1 MSLLKE
7 TLAFY
12 KERKAEEKLRKR
24 LVRRNTDF
32 AILEQFV
39 QKCNENPDLR
49 IDIHLSDGTVINM
62 KTYHKRET
70 HDLINGNIYEVN

>member
-1 MSLLKE
+1 MSIFRE
-7 TLAFY
+7 AVAFY
-12 KERKAEEKLRKR
+12 KEKKAEEKLRKR
-24 LVRRNTDF
+24 LIKRNTDF

-70 HDLINGNIYEVN
+70 HDLINGNVYEVN

>member
-1 MSLLKE
+1 MSLLRE
-7 TLAFY
+7 TIAFY

-70 HDLINGNIYEVN
+70 HDLINGNIYEVK

>member
-1 MSLLKE
+1 MGAFRE
-7 TLAFY
+7 AREFY
-12 KERKAEEKLRKR
+12 KEKKAEEKLRKR
-24 LVRRNTDF
+24 LIRHNTDF

-62 KTYHKRET
+62 KTYHRKET

>member
-1 MSLLKE
+1 MSLFRE

>member
-1 MSLLKE
+1 MSIFRE
-7 TLAFY
+7 AVAFY
-12 KERKAEEKLRKR
+12 KEKKAEEKLRKR

-62 KTYHKRET
+62 RCYQKKDT
-70 HDLINGNIYEVN
+70 HDLINGNIYEVK

>member
-1 MSLLKE
+1 MSLLRE
-7 TLAFY
+7 TIAFY

-62 KTYHKRET
+62 KTYHKKET

>member
-1 MSLLKE
+1 MSIFKE
-7 TLAFY
+7 AVSFY

-70 HDLINGNIYEVN
+70 HDLINGNVYEV

>member
-1 MSLLKE
+1 MGVLKE
-7 TLAFY
+7 ALTFY

-24 LVRRNTDF
+24 LIKRNTDF

-49 IDIHLSDGTVINM
+49 IDIHLADGTVINM
-62 KTYHKRET
+62 KTYQKRET
-70 HDLINGNIYEVN
+70 HDLINGNIYEVK

>member
-1 MSLLKE
+1 MSIFRE
-7 TLAFY
+7 AVAFY
-12 KERKAEEKLRKR
+12 KEKKAEEKLRKR
-24 LVRRNTDF
+24 LIRHNTDF

-62 KTYHKRET
+62 KTYHKKET

>member
-1 MSLLKE
+1 MSIFKE
-7 TLAFY
+7 AVSFY

-70 HDLINGNIYEVN
+70 HDLINGNIYEVK

>member
-1 MSLLKE
+1 MGVLKE
-7 TLAFY
+7 AIEFY
-12 KERKAEEKLRKR
+12 KEKKAEEKLRKR

-39 QKCNENPDLR
+39 QKCNDNPDLR
-49 IDIHLSDGTVINM
+49 IDIHLADGTVIHM

-70 HDLINGNIYEVN
+70 HDLIDGNIYEVE

>member
-1 MSLLKE
+1 MSIFKE
-7 TLAFY
+7 AVSFY
-12 KERKAEEKLRKR
+12 KERKAEEKMRKR
-24 LVRRNTDF
+24 LIRRNTDF

-70 HDLINGNIYEVN
+70 HDLINGNVYEV

>member
-1 MSLLKE
+1 MSIFRE
-7 TLAFY
+7 AVAFY

-70 HDLINGNIYEVN
+70 HDLINGNVYEV

>member
-1 MSLLKE
+1 MSILKE
-7 TLAFY
+7 SIAFY
-12 KERKAEEKLRKR
+12 KEKKAEEKLRKR
-24 LVRRNTDF
+24 LIKRNTDF

-70 HDLINGNIYEVN
+70 HDLINGNVYEVN

>member
-1 MSLLKE
+1 MSIFKE
-7 TLAFY
+7 AVSFY

-49 IDIHLSDGTVINM
+49 IDIHLADGTVINM

-70 HDLINGNIYEVN
+70 HDLINGNVYEV